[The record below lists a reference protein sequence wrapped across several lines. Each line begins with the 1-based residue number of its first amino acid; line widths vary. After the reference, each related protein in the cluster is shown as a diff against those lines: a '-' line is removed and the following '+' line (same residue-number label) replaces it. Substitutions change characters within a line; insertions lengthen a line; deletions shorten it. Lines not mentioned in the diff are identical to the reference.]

1 MYEYTTVRL
10 TGLLTTAADRD
21 WPDLLNA
28 QAAEGWRLVAVDE
41 RVAYFERTVT

>member
-10 TGLLTTAADRD
+10 PGLLTTAAERD
-21 WPDLLNA
+21 WPELLNVKAA
-28 QAAEGWRLVAVDE
+28 QGWRLIAVDE